1 MEMNGADSERT
12 MTRLPATMMNSTQT
26 IDGERTMAMYP
37 RLTATVMN
45 GRRGGQCTEKIWK
58 HERLKTDHE
67 VL

>member
-12 MTRLPATMMNSTQT
+12 MTCLPATMMNSTQT

-45 GRRGGQCTEKIWK
+45 GRRGGQCTEKFWK